1 MASSGSSLESTR
13 PHSRR
18 DLRRSSRS
26 RDTRPPAHHEEADY
40 GDEEITP
47 LPSINP
53 PPGTEIARGIPDPP
67 PHSDPTT
74 GDSSH
79 HNITTSA
86 PPSNPRP
93 PQSSFTRSQST
104 PTFPP
109 TPPAHLTGPFFPPPR
124 VQAPRPRPPLS
135 HPRATGPPRLNPYA
149 PRPRPRQPSPRDHR
163 TSRTTRSPLTRHHDR
178 RRSPR
183 SRSAHSRRH
192 RGHRHRSPAASRS
205 RRDDRHSRR
214 SHSRRHRSRTHQR
227 EQPFPPQ
234 EHRRTS
240 NLPPTRSRSCHSSH
254 HHGRARAYQPTP
266 RSAPRATSHGT
277 PVSPP
282 ASVHPPS
289 DRDSSVAPPL
299 VLLPGPGDR
308 PHPQPTPPVSASI
321 SRPTTPPQAFQP
333 PPATPLTALPASEAE
348 ELRQLRLQF
357 QQQQHAAH
365 RLQQQALFHSPFN
378 PFFPHSSSTFLHPPY
393 PLPQLHLPI
402 HPPALHPPMFLQ
414 QPQNQRQLPRN
425 PPTFPSPSSPL
436 KRPPSLQ
443 LPPRQIRLREP
454 GPCGESR
461 APGADHARRS
471 PFCSLWALRR
481 PLRREPGPQRRPRA
495 PQPLLHTAE
504 RAGPPAAT
512 TRATAPS
519 GGSPFSRLWIL
530 RRPLRM

>member
-79 HNITTSA
+79 HNITTST

-135 HPRATGPPRLNPYA
+135 QPRATGPPPLNPYA

-183 SRSAHSRRH
+183 SRSVPTLADTVDIDTAHLQHHAPDGTTVTVAVHILGDTALAHTNESLGNH
-192 RGHRHRSPAASRS
+192 
-205 RRDDRHSRR
+205 
-214 SHSRRHRSRTHQR
+214 
-227 EQPFPPQ
+227 FPP
-234 EHRRTS
+234 
-240 NLPPTRSRSCHSSH
+240 RSI
-254 HHGRARAYQPTP
+254 
-266 RSAPRATSHGT
+266 
-277 PVSPP
+277 
-282 ASVHPPS
+282 
-289 DRDSSVAPPL
+289 VAPPTFPQHVPDLAIPAIIVAEHGQTSQHLAQLL
-299 VLLPGPGDR
+299 VPLRTAHLSRLLPPFILLLTGTLRWR
-308 PHPQPTPPVSASI
+308 PLWYYYLDLAIDHI
-321 SRPTTPPQAFQP
+321 HNLHLLIPPQFHDL
-333 PPATPLTALPASEAE
+333 PLHHRHFNLLRLHHSLPSLL
-348 ELRQLRLQF
+348 LRQRNFANSAFNFNNNNNMPLITCNNRLSF
-357 QQQQHAAH
+357 T
-365 RLQQQALFHSPFN
+365 LPSILS
-378 PFFPHSSSTFLHPPY
+378 FPHSSSTFLHPPY

-402 HPPALHPPMFLQ
+402 HPPALHPPMLLQ
-414 QPQNQRQLPRN
+414 QPQNQHQLPRN

-443 LPPRQIRLREP
+443 PPPRQIRLTALLIAQFDQRLP
-454 GPCGESR
+454 HGCLSNGLGTDLTSPLWNIQPSWATSWTTSWRSLLRSVLRNKFGPHLFGFTF
-461 APGADHARRS
+461 AR
-471 PFCSLWALRR
+471 PV
-481 PLRREPGPQRRPRA
+481 
-495 PQPLLHTAE
+495 LLTFG
-504 RAGPPAAT
+504 RD
-512 TRATAPS
+512 
-519 GGSPFSRLWIL
+519 L
-530 RRPLRM
+530 